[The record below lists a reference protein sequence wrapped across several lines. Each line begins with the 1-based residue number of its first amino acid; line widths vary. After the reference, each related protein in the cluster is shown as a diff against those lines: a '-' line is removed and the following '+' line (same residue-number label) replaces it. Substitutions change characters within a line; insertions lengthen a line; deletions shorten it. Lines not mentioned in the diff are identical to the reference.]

1 MSVNNDIPELE
12 RPAFFDGQRLTAADL
27 TAVQS
32 YHRELRW
39 LHNRSLHNW
48 GIAFGLAVTG
58 RRGERAVRVQ
68 PGYALDC
75 KGRDLIQSNLLE
87 LAIPPVSGDG
97 SGGPQTYYLTISY
110 ASDADLTPETRNG
123 SCGSSGAVRRPE
135 EPIIRW
141 QNPDDTSGDD
151 RFTQGIDV
159 VLASIKVQN
168 CQLAADISGSERRDA
183 VPATQPYVAAGQ
195 SKAGQ
200 TTWRLWPEEDDRE
213 RYLGIITTITT
224 TDAGFRTTPRY
235 QAHVIGSR
243 LVTLVRDNEE
253 FQFVIDGYTQV
264 LNASAGSFDLVMT
277 LPPGLIGDTL
287 LNPPEAL
294 NEELLA
300 RLSHNTEEG
309 DLGWYVVWM
318 GVEGS

>member
-27 TAVQS
+27 TAVQA

-58 RRGERAVRVQ
+58 LRGERTVRIQ

-75 KGRDLIQSNLLE
+75 KGRDLILSEPLE
-87 LAIPPVSGDG
+87 MSIPPEAGDG
-97 SGGPQTYYLTISY
+97 SGGPALYYLTASY
-110 ASDADLTPETRNG
+110 AEDADLTPQTRNG
-123 SCGSSGAVRRPE
+123 TCGSSGAVRRPE

-141 QNPDDTSGDD
+141 QNPDDTSGDG

-168 CQLAADISGSERRDA
+168 CQLLTDISGSERRDA
-183 VPATQPYVAAGQ
+183 VPAQQPYVAAGQ
-195 SKAGQ
+195 TKAGK
-200 TTWRLWPEEDDRE
+200 TTWKLWPPEGIQEQF
-213 RYLGIITTITT
+213 LGITTTVTT

-235 QAHVIGSR
+235 QAHVIGPRVFSV
-243 LVTLVRDNEE
+243 LMNNEPFE
-253 FQFVIDGYTQV
+253 VVLDGYTQI
-264 LNASAGSFDLVMT
+264 LKPGAASFDLVMT
-277 LPPGLIGDTL
+277 LPQGRIGNQV
-287 LNPPEAL
+287 LNPQEIL
-294 NEELLA
+294 TEELMD
-300 RLSHNTEEG
+300 RLSSNTAAD
-309 DLGWYVVWM
+309 DLGWIVVWM